1 MRVLPI
7 QLLAGAALIHGLIG
21 ASAFTAPPPE
31 AETPASA
38 VSSLPPLVPEGEVFQ
53 DLPKLLADIS
63 RRTGVV
69 SVAFSPDGKRLASS
83 DKDGKVWLWDASE
96 GWEIA
101 RLQGHKGWAWS
112 VTFSPDGTRL
122 ASGAEDGTVRLWDAA
137 GGQEIA
143 RLEGHKD
150 WVESV
155 AFSPDGKRLASG
167 GNDGMVRLWDA
178 AGGREIAR
186 LEGHKDWVESVA
198 FSPDGTR
205 LASGGNDGTVRLW
218 DVASGHEKARLEGHK
233 GWVMSVA
240 FSPDGTHLA
249 SGSRDG
255 TVRLWDAAG
264 GQEIARLEGHKDWVD
279 SVAFSPDGKRL
290 ASGGNDGMV
299 RLWDAA
305 GGREIARLEGHM
317 GDVWS
322 IAFSPDGKLLASSA
336 DNGTVGLWDAAGGGG
351 IARLEGHRGRVS
363 SVAFDPDGK
372 LFASAGDDGMAWLW
386 DATTGKAVQT
396 LIGHSD
402 GVTAVAFS
410 PDGRHVLTGSNDDS
424 ARLWDVATGKAVATL
439 AGHTGSVSSV
449 ALSRDGTRVL
459 TGSDDKTARLWDAT
473 TGGAV
478 ATLAGHTNAVTAATF
493 SPDSRHVLTGSD
505 DKTARLWDAA
515 TGKPLATLAGHTAS
529 VTAVAFSPDGT
540 RVLTGSEDSTARL
553 WATATGKAVATLA
566 GHTASVTAVAFS
578 RDGTLIA
585 SGAEDGTV
593 RLWDTVSG
601 RPLEISVAGA
611 RGNWLACRLRDQRC
625 WRADDGTLLVRRDAT
640 GFITGLA
647 PVAGAGPPELN
658 VSVEAKAR
666 IEERHPAELPV
677 TIRNNGA
684 GPAFWVRITSP
695 VQTAT
700 LDQPRLVAAPSR
712 VIQRLDPGKSETVA
726 VLVAA
731 QLPHYDPAA
740 AKLSLPLTLEA
751 LATDPISLP
760 PIEIDLPA
768 PKPRLDHATL
778 VRGPSDAA
786 SVSAELRNIGSAGFV
801 QMPEIKAAPEDAQ
814 SKALGEASPAS
825 LPPEPNPPTGL
836 ALPANPEIK
845 RPLSVALAS
854 STDLSALKRLKVIV
868 ADTQNPLHEWTLD
881 VPVNT
886 LGVARWIF
894 AAAALATVALLLAI
908 GYQLVYRNPLTV
920 QLSNHPCALLDLDPE
935 RLVRARRLLRLT
947 RRLSDILDQVTSN
960 LPWLDAAITFTR
972 GSARARAEQLAR
984 RLETTLK
991 GAPLINTPGVFSIEM
1006 RPPAGFPLNIDELV
1020 LLLPDAAVP
1029 AEDVFAAWRASDL
1042 GSRPI
1047 GVIVAASS
1055 VQRVQLVRL
1064 HERQP
1069 DNVVTLTGGEITRL
1083 LIGPAPV
1090 ETLARVLAREIDLT
1104 RISPYQINSAVERE
1118 SVFFGRYQQL
1128 RHILERDL
1136 GNYILL
1142 GARQLGKSSLLKE
1155 IERRV
1160 RGRGQVTVDYES
1172 VLDAPIE
1179 SVLARLACIEE
1190 GASLSDLTAALR
1202 ASAAER
1208 PRLILLDECDQFV
1221 AKDLAHDPPFP
1232 VMEAMRRLS
1241 AGGNCHFIIAGFWQL
1256 YEVVHLTY
1264 HAPLR
1269 NFGETLTLGGL
1280 EPEAAHA
1287 LLREPMGLL
1296 GVAWRDEADI
1306 ERITS
1311 EAGRR
1316 PNLLQI
1322 AGNELLKMLGPRRII
1337 ESEDV
1342 DLVLRSR
1349 PIADSLAGWRTLTD
1363 DPRGRCLDQIVVW
1376 AMLDH
1381 DAFALPELNRHLT
1394 SLAGHSAVPVDAL
1407 QSSLQR
1413 LDLAFILGEDAGVYR
1428 WRVPLFR
1435 TRRQLEAP
1443 DEQLREQLS
1452 RLETLHAEIT
1462 PLSAS
1467 NPI

>member
-150 WVESV
+150 WV
-155 AFSPDGKRLASG
+155 
-167 GNDGMVRLWDA
+167 
-178 AGGREIAR
+178 
-186 LEGHKDWVESVA
+186 
-198 FSPDGTR
+198 
-205 LASGGNDGTVRLW
+205 
-218 DVASGHEKARLEGHK
+218 
-233 GWVMSVA
+233 
-240 FSPDGTHLA
+240 
-249 SGSRDG
+249 
-255 TVRLWDAAG
+255 
-264 GQEIARLEGHKDWVD
+264 D

-299 RLWDAA
+299 RVWDAA

-410 PDGRHVLTGSNDDS
+410 PDGRH
-424 ARLWDVATGKAVATL
+424 
-439 AGHTGSVSSV
+439 
-449 ALSRDGTRVL
+449 
-459 TGSDDKTARLWDAT
+459 
-473 TGGAV
+473 
-478 ATLAGHTNAVTAATF
+478 
-493 SPDSRHVLTGSD
+493 
-505 DKTARLWDAA
+505 
-515 TGKPLATLAGHTAS
+515 
-529 VTAVAFSPDGT
+529 
-540 RVLTGSEDSTARL
+540 VLTGSEDSTARL